1 MPQSA
6 NIPLAARA
14 WTPLTSAAVTALRV
28 QNLTRWPILLQATV
42 GAAPPTADAAGKAG
56 AIKLGED
63 MVLGADR
70 LLSEVWP
77 GVTGANRVYAWTDID
92 GEVSVSHA

>member
-1 MPQSA
+1 MPQTA
-6 NIPLAARA
+6 NVTLAPRA
-14 WTPLTSAAVTALRV
+14 WTPLTNAAVTALRV

-42 GAAPPTADAAGKAG
+42 GAVPPTADAAGKAG

-70 LLSEVWP
+70 PLSELWP
-77 GVTGANRVYAWTDID
+77 GLTGANRVYAWTDID
-92 GEVSVSHA
+92 GEASVSHA